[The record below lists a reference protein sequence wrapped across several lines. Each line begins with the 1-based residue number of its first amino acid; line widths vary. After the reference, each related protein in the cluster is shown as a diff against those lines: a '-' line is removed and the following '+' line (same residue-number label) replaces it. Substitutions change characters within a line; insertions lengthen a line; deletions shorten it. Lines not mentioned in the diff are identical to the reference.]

1 MGVPKILS
9 FDLMNSIFDLYKSGK
24 SSTYI
29 SNELGLSQYT
39 ILKCLKDNNIER
51 RKRKNL
57 VDENY
62 FSVIDTYNK
71 SYLLGYLFADG
82 YVFHNNT
89 GYRLYGLRLKI
100 HKKDKHILDFLK
112 SELKSDNLIKEERGT
127 NCLYLTINSKKIADD
142 LIKLGCTTKKSLTLK
157 FPNID
162 SKYYNSFIHGY
173 FDGDGSI
180 YTFKNQI
187 HFKLLGTESFLNTIK
202 DYFIK
207 MYVGGDYRVMKYP
220 GSNIYQF
227 RIFKKDS
234 IQKIY
239 NLFYS
244 NANYIFLNRKKEIF
258 NNILKIK

>member
-51 RKRKNL
+51 RKKTYTLNE
-57 VDENY
+57 DY
-62 FSVIDTYNK
+62 FSNIDTDSK
-71 SYLLGYLFADG
+71 SYLLGYLFADANIR
-82 YVFHNNT
+82 YLTKERCYN
-89 GYRLYGLRLKI
+89 LKLKI
-100 HKKDKHILDFLK
+100 HKKDEHILEFLK
-112 SELKSDNLIKEERGT
+112 KELCTNVEIKDEKNS
-127 NCLYLTINSKKIADD
+127 NCSSLTISSKKMVED
-142 LIKLGCTTKKSLTLK
+142 LIKLGCTPKKSLTLK
-157 FPNID
+157 FPIISN
-162 SKYYNSFIHGY
+162 KYYNSFIHGY

-187 HFKLLGTESFLNTIK
+187 HFKLLGTEIFLNAIR

-207 MYVGGDYRVMKYP
+207 MGVGSDYKVSKYTD
-220 GSNIYQF
+220 SNVYQF

-239 NLFYS
+239 NILYS
-244 NANYIFLNRKKEIF
+244 NNNYIFLNRKKEIF